1 MGIAVFQMRRR
12 RVKNRELKMENIN
25 NDIEKAMSPN
35 PMLFASAPELVKF
48 PTIEVNPLLVVPKF
62 EFEENILLKPD
73 NLDDDDVAL
82 AVFETIVKD
91 EGDGSFDSLIE
102 NVKGTPLYGTMSKMT
117 DTKKKEFLIKLKH
130 RSEVET
136 VISKLRRVNRA
147 SIDNSSTTSKQI
159 RVQMRW
165 NALFEK
171 IVA

>member
-1 MGIAVFQMRRR
+1 
-12 RVKNRELKMENIN
+12 MENV
-25 NDIEKAMSPN
+25 DIEKAMSPN
-35 PMLFASAPELVKF
+35 PMLFVSAPELVKF

-91 EGDGSFDSLIE
+91 EGDGSFESLIE

-117 DTKKKEFLIKLKH
+117 DTKKQEFLIKLKH

>member
-1 MGIAVFQMRRR
+1 
-12 RVKNRELKMENIN
+12 
-25 NDIEKAMSPN
+25 
-35 PMLFASAPELVKF
+35 
-48 PTIEVNPLLVVPKF
+48 
-62 EFEENILLKPD
+62 
-73 NLDDDDVAL
+73 
-82 AVFETIVKD
+82 
-91 EGDGSFDSLIE
+91 
-102 NVKGTPLYGTMSKMT
+102 MSKMT
-117 DTKKKEFLIKLKH
+117 DTKKQEFLIKLKH